1 MSELS
6 VDTRELEDVVLLYPR
21 GFINAHTV
29 RRFETAIQTALE
41 RQRFNIVVSCAGL
54 EYIAS
59 AGLGALMGVIE
70 EVRTNGGDIRI
81 ADLNE
86 TVRNIFEILG
96 FNHLY
101 RIFPSEVEAI
111 LSFREGG
118 TAGKPPVGAASE
130 PPLRRW
136 C

>member
-6 VDTRELEDVVLLYPR
+6 VDTREMEDVVLLYPR

-29 RRFETAIQTALE
+29 RVFEAEIQKALD
-41 RQRFNIVVSCAGL
+41 RRRYNIVVSCSGL
-54 EYIAS
+54 KYIAS

-86 TVRNIFEILG
+86 TVSNIFEILG

-101 RIFPSEVEAI
+101 RIFPSEGEAI
-111 LSFREGG
+111 LSFREGENSG
-118 TAGKPPVGAASE
+118 SPRA
-130 PPLRRW
+130 
-136 C
+136 